1 MASYGV
7 ELTGK
12 EIIYF
17 FFKKKSC
24 PVCGKKMRREK
35 KTESLGEGL
44 DSVALGQYYIGER
57 HEITL
62 FYRCAYCNKLCPIG
76 ELVGEKNNL

>member
-12 EIIYF
+12 VIIYF

-24 PVCGKKMRREK
+24 PVCGKKMKREK
-35 KTESLGEGL
+35 KVENLGEGP
-44 DSVALGQYYIGER
+44 DSIKLGEYYYGER
-57 HEITL
+57 HEVTI
-62 FYRCAYCNKLCPIG
+62 FYRCIKCDKLYSIG
-76 ELVGEKNNL
+76 ELSGEAK